1 MDINDLKKQQE
12 FVNQANL
19 LDRKGQYREAIEA
32 YDRALGIVPDD
43 ADVIFEKGQTLAKL
57 GQDPEAMTC
66 FQTATRMYC
75 GL

>member
-12 FVNQANL
+12 FVNQANI
-19 LDRKGQYREAIEA
+19 LDRNGQYREALEA
-32 YDRALGIVPDD
+32 YDRALGIVPGD
-43 ADVIFEKGQTLAKL
+43 ADVIFEKGQTLTKL
-57 GQDPEAMTC
+57 GQDPEAKTC